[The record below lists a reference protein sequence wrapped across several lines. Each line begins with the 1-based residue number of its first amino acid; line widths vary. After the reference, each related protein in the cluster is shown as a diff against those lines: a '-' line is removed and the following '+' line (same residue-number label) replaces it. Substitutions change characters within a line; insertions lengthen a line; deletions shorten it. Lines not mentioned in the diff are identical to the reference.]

1 MLGTRIVC
9 PLMFCFIAAVSAPV
23 LAGELTFDMGG
34 AKTQTLPVSEGAIT
48 LLVINRLPKKNY
60 SLEEIRI
67 ENITVDNL
75 IPPSNIGVPFPAVG
89 KQKTEN
95 NLEGIC
101 VPLDG
106 LIEKLELEKLTEQ
119 DLAGLR
125 KEWAAVKAELKD
137 KQCPAQVKKG
147 DTLLRASEKNYGTH
161 ILKSGQRLVL
171 TIKGGKDETWT
182 FIASTQS
189 RGSWVG
195 SWGVA
200 IIPNKD
206 RSYYANPNGGGAY
219 TVTEKHDNDS
229 VDLVPAVFYSWLPTG
244 KETKDCVWSPVGGIG
259 LDNSNL
265 TLFFGL
271 GFIYNRN
278 LSVFFGPVAHK
289 QRRLK
294 GEFTTGQTISDP
306 LTSDALTETVYK
318 INGFVSIG
326 LRF

>member
-1 MLGTRIVC
+1 MLGARIVC

-23 LAGELTFDMGG
+23 FAEELTFDMGG
-34 AKTQTLPVSEGAIT
+34 AKTQTLPVSEGSIT
-48 LLVINRLPKKNY
+48 LQVINRLPDKDY

-75 IPPSNIGVPFPAVG
+75 IPPGNIGVPSPAV
-89 KQKTEN
+89 KKEN
-95 NLEGIC
+95 AVSVAGVC
-101 VPLDG
+101 APLDD
-106 LIEKLELEKLTEQ
+106 LVAELRSGKLTEQ
-119 DLAGLR
+119 KLAGLR
-125 KEWAAVKAELKD
+125 KEWVAVKAKLKD
-137 KQCPAQVKKG
+137 ENCPSVGTG
-147 DTLLRASEKNYGTH
+147 DALLRTSDKNYGTH
-161 ILKSGQRLVL
+161 ILKNGQRLVL

-206 RSYYANPNGGGAY
+206 RSYYAKPNGGGAY
-219 TVTEKHDNDS
+219 TVTEKHDNNS
-229 VDLVPAVFYSWLPTG
+229 VDLVPAVFYSWLPRD
-244 KETKDCVWSPVGGIG
+244 KEAKDCVWSPVGGIG

-265 TLFFGL
+265 TLFLGA

-294 GEFTTGQTISDP
+294 GEFTSGQTISDP
-306 LTSDALTETVYK
+306 LTSDALVETVYK
-318 INGFVSIG
+318 INGFLSIG